1 MKITELA
8 FTGYPVTDMARARRF
23 YEGVLGLTVSRT
35 WGDKENPNW
44 VEYDL
49 GANCLALATGAG
61 DQWPPAN
68 AGPAVAFEVEDF
80 DAAIAELKAAGV
92 KFFWDVQESPVC
104 FMAGILDPDENRVV
118 IHRRKAGAGS

>member
-35 WGDKENPNW
+35 WGDKENPEW

-49 GANCLALATGAG
+49 GANCLALATGG
-61 DQWPPAN
+61 GGQWPPAN
-68 AGPAVAFEVEDF
+68 AGPAAAFEVEDF
-80 DAAIAELKAAGV
+80 PAAVAELKKAGV
-92 KFFWDVQESPVC
+92 KFFWEVQESPIC

-118 IHRRKAGAGS
+118 IHHRKPNAAA

>member
-1 MKITELA
+1 MKITEIA

-23 YEGVLGLTVSRT
+23 YEGVLGLSVSRV
-35 WGDKENPNW
+35 WGDKENPRW

-68 AGPAVAFEVEDF
+68 AGPAVALEVEDF
-80 DAAIAELKAAGV
+80 PGAIAELKSAGV
-92 KFFWDVQESPVC
+92 KFFWPPQESPGC
-104 FMAGILDPDENRVV
+104 HMAVVLDPDENRVV
-118 IHRRKAGAGS
+118 IHHRKAAASA